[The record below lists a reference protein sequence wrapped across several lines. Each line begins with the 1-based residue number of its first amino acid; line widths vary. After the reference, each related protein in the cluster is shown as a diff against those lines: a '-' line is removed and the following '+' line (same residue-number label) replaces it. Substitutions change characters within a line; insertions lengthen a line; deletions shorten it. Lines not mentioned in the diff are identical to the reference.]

1 MADITID
8 NLAAEI
14 TLAVKEYT
22 EDVTD
27 AIIQEADQ
35 ASQRLVK
42 EIRAKSPRR
51 TGEYAKG
58 WTRKKTGRGDEV
70 RYVIYNRKKPWLAH
84 LLEFGHAK
92 RGGGRVSER
101 PHIRPT
107 ADREIA
113 TFQERVRA
121 IIRNGG

>member
-1 MADITID
+1 MANISID
-8 NLAAEI
+8 QLAAEI

-22 EDVTD
+22 EDVSA
-27 AIIQEADQ
+27 AIEREADQ
-35 ASQRLVK
+35 TSQRLVK

-58 WTRKKTGRGDEV
+58 WARKKQGRDGEI

-92 RGGGRVSER
+92 RGGGRVAER
-101 PHIRPT
+101 PHIRPP
-107 ADREIA
+107 ADKEIEA
-113 TFQERVRA
+113 FQNRVRA

>member
-1 MADITID
+1 MANIRID
-8 NLAAEI
+8 DFAAEI
-14 TLAVKEYT
+14 TRAVREYT
-22 EDVTD
+22 EDVSA
-27 AIIQEADQ
+27 AIEQEADQ
-35 ASQRLVK
+35 TSQRLVK

-58 WTRKKTGRGDEV
+58 WARKKQGRDGEI
-70 RYVIYNRKKPWLAH
+70 RYVVYNRKKPWLAH

-92 RGGGRVSER
+92 RGGGRVAER

-107 ADREIA
+107 ADKEIEA
-113 TFQERVRA
+113 FQNRVRA

>member
-1 MADITID
+1 MANVSID

-22 EDVTD
+22 EDVSA
-27 AIIQEADQ
+27 AIEREADQ
-35 ASQRLVK
+35 TSQRLVK

-58 WTRKKTGRGDEV
+58 WARKKQGRDGEI
-70 RYVIYNRKKPWLAH
+70 RYVIYNRKKPWLTH

-92 RGGGRVSER
+92 RGGGRVAER
-101 PHIRPT
+101 PHIRPP
-107 ADREIA
+107 ADKEIEV
-113 TFQERVRA
+113 FQNRVRT
-121 IIRNGG
+121 IIRNGE

>member
-1 MADITID
+1 MASINID

-22 EDVTD
+22 EDVAE
-27 AIIQEADQ
+27 AIEKEADL

-42 EIRAKSPRR
+42 EIRARSPRR

-58 WTRKKTGRGDEV
+58 WTRKKQGREGEI

-92 RGGGRVSER
+92 RGGGRVEGR

-107 ADREIA
+107 ADREIEA
-113 TFQERVRA
+113 FQSRVRA